1 MKFSSS
7 VLQFLEIL
15 SQDTFII
22 VAEKVFLRIDQILA
36 CLLDVYLRELVV
48 YREHFA
54 SVICSFILQTL
65 EAIFASRKISLVIYH
80 E

>member
-65 EAIFASRKISLVIYH
+65 EAILASRKISLVIYN

>member
-15 SQDTFII
+15 SQDTII
-22 VAEKVFLRIDQILA
+22 VAEKVFFRIDQILA

-65 EAIFASRKISLVIYH
+65 EAIFASRKISLVIYN